1 MKKLKLLIFI
11 LVMFLTYTVNANNN
25 LELVCTT
32 PKILEDGYTNCDI
45 MLTYDTPVSM
55 VEFNYESDM
64 LLTFTKGAS
73 ANLDVTNDKVVLTYT
88 DTFIPKNIKI
98 LNVKIVNNDN
108 QVGNK
113 KVSLKNVRVTSNDVS
128 YSLNNQEQDIAIV
141 SSNDLSS
148 NCNLNKLTIDGIDV
162 TGFSPSK
169 YNYNKIV
176 TNNRVV
182 FLDAI
187 RSDELSSVTGLGNVL
202 LKENEEK
209 EVNVTVTAENGS
221 KCIYKLGIT
230 YVKKDIVES
239 NVDKEV
245 VSNNNNLDN
254 IELFYQDEKIN
265 YTFDVKKNNYD
276 INVENKV
283 NTLSIKAILQD
294 EKASF
299 VSKFGPRNVNLNE
312 GKNTFLIKVEALNGD
327 IKTYTLNIIRD
338 KTKSGDITLK
348 SLIINDVEVELKS
361 NEFDYEINLP
371 DIYDETDISAV
382 ANDNNSKITYKN
394 INLTDENKVLIKV
407 EAENGDVGEYN
418 ITVNQEEKVEK
429 EEKTILPFE
438 KIEVVGYDLKFDINK
453 SEYELKIA
461 SDVTSLD
468 FKVVPENIDVT
479 ILNNIN
485 LRDGSIVTVKVIDGV
500 IERSYQIKIIKD
512 ASMNTNIL
520 CYLFFISAIIILL
533 VSFWYRVKIKK

>member
-141 SSNDLSS
+141 SSSDLSS

-182 FLDAI
+182 FLDAV

-327 IKTYTLNIIRD
+327 IKTYTLNITRD

-407 EAENGDVGEYN
+407 KAENGDVGEYN

-468 FKVVPENIDVT
+468 FKVVPENIDIT

>member
-141 SSNDLSS
+141 SSSDLSS

-176 TNNRVV
+176 ANNRVV
-182 FLDAI
+182 FLDAV

-327 IKTYTLNIIRD
+327 IKTYTLNITRD

-407 EAENGDVGEYN
+407 KAENGDVGEYN

-468 FKVVPENIDVT
+468 FKVVPENIDIT

>member
-141 SSNDLSS
+141 SSSDLSS

-176 TNNRVV
+176 ANNRVV

-312 GKNTFLIKVEALNGD
+312 GKNTFLIKVQALNGD
-327 IKTYTLNIIRD
+327 IKTYTLNITRD
-338 KTKSGDITLK
+338 KTQSGDITLK
-348 SLIINDVEVELKS
+348 SLVINDVEVELKS

-371 DIYDETDISAV
+371 DIYDKTDISAV
-382 ANDNNSKITYKN
+382 ANDDKSKITYNN

-418 ITVNQEEKVEK
+418 ITVNQNEKAETEEIA
-429 EEKTILPFE
+429 TLPFE
-438 KIEVVGYDLKFDINK
+438 KIEIVGYDLKFDINK
-453 SEYELKIA
+453 NEYELKIA
-461 SDVTSLD
+461 RDVTSLD
-468 FKVVPENIDVT
+468 FKTVPENIDVT

-512 ASMNTNIL
+512 ASMNTNII
-520 CYLFFISAIIILL
+520 CYLFFIIAIIILL